1 MPPKRKKT
9 RRTPARRPATA
20 RPGTAAPPDPRKIP
34 GPESPLGVS
43 PGWRPL
49 TPPREEAEEKPLPV
63 SMLRQME
70 AGFEKS
76 LPHPKVSVVI
86 PNHNGVDSLWH
97 CLFALKTQSYHPHE
111 ILVVDN
117 ASTDA
122 SVSFVRSNYPQIRIL
137 ECQENFGP
145 SMACNLGVKTATGDL
160 VALLSPEAVV
170 TPEWLARMV
179 RDFKEGWPQFGA
191 LGSLARS
198 GDSPN
203 AREEHQT
210 LNLLGKPVEGFF
222 TDPREVF
229 FPERGAV
236 LYPRFLAPE
245 GPFDSD
251 YFSGL
256 EDLYLGWKL
265 RLEKVRVARSKEA
278 KVFLRKVEKNQ
289 DVPEWKAVFL
299 QTRNRWLSLFLFYET
314 ANLAKIMPWIFAE
327 ALLSLLGSLG
337 KGFSAFWGTLCAVGW
352 VVLHPVLIL
361 QKRRVIQQKRK
372 VRDGEVLRYLSG
384 RLVKDG
390 KGASAWLNL
399 LSLSYCRLTG
409 IPVLEWQE

>member
-1 MPPKRKKT
+1 MGTPP
-9 RRTPARRPATA
+9 
-20 RPGTAAPPDPRKIP
+20 
-34 GPESPLGVS
+34 S
-43 PGWRPL
+43 PGIL
-49 TPPREEAEEKPLPV
+49 ELPRGEREGKPLPV
-63 SMLRQME
+63 SMLRRME
-70 AGFEKS
+70 VGFEKS
-76 LPHPKVSVVI
+76 LPRPKVSVVI

-111 ILVVDN
+111 ILLVDN

-122 SVSFVRSNYPQIRIL
+122 SLSFVRSNYPQIRIL

-145 SMACNLGVKTATGDL
+145 SMACNLGVKTATGDM
-160 VALLSPEAVV
+160 VALVSPEVVV
-170 TPEWLARMV
+170 TPDWLARMV
-179 RDFKEGWPQFGA
+179 RDFKEGWPRFGA
-191 LGSLARS
+191 LEALVRP

-203 AREEHQT
+203 AKEEHQT
-210 LNLLGKPVEGFF
+210 LNLLGEPVEGFF
-222 TDPREVF
+222 SDPREVF
-229 FPERGAV
+229 FPEKGAI

-265 RLEKVRVARSKEA
+265 RLERVRVARSKEA
-278 KVFLRKVEKNQ
+278 KVFLRKAEKNP
-289 DVPEWKAVFL
+289 DLPEWKAVFL

-314 ANLAKIMPWIFAE
+314 ANLVKIMPWIFAE
-327 ALLSLLGSLG
+327 ALLRLLGSLG

-352 VVLHPVLIL
+352 VCLHPFLIL
-361 QKRRVIQQKRK
+361 QKRRAIQQKRK
-372 VRDGEVLRYLSG
+372 VRDGEILKYLSG

-390 KGASAWLNL
+390 RRASAWLNL
-399 LSLSYCRLTG
+399 LSLAYCRLTG